1 MTAPA
6 RPDVVVV
13 GAGAI
18 GAACAYELARAGLA
32 VTLVERSEPAAE
44 ASGASAGLLSAFTG
58 DRAGAVGRLCRLS
71 RDLYGPLAE
80 ALREETGLDIH
91 HERGGHLE
99 VCTSETEAA
108 WARKLAADQAG
119 GPEPVE
125 FLSADALRALEPAVT
140 PEARG
145 GLLLPRNEWVN
156 NRRLVTALVEAARR
170 RGVKVQLGEP
180 VSELRRAG
188 GRVVGV
194 AGPGL
199 GVIDAGA
206 VVLAA
211 GAWSGQV
218 AGVPP
223 ALRLRPVKGQILA
236 LAHDPPRFRHA
247 LLRDEVYLVPRRT
260 GECLVGATV
269 EDGVAD
275 KAVTADAVR
284 WLLAEAAATVPA
296 LAGAT
301 PLRAWAGTR
310 PGSPDGTPVVGP
322 WPDLPGLVVATGHN
336 RSGILL
342 TPVTARIVRDWIADG
357 RTNLPAAPFAPDRLA
372 A

>member
-1 MTAPA
+1 MTDA
-6 RPDVVVV
+6 VVV

-18 GAACAYELARAGLA
+18 GAACAYELAGAGLA
-32 VTLVERSEPAAE
+32 VTLVERREPAAE

-58 DRAGAVGRLCRLS
+58 NRAGDLGRLCRLS
-71 RDLYGPLAE
+71 RDLYAPLAE

-99 VCTSETEAA
+99 VCTSDAEAR
-108 WARKLAADQAG
+108 WARKLAAEAG

-125 FLSADALRALEPAVT
+125 FLTRDALLALEPAVT
-140 PEARG
+140 PGARG

-156 NRRLVTALVEAARR
+156 NGRLVFALVEGARR
-170 RGVKVQLGEP
+170 RGAQVRLGGH
-180 VSELRRAG
+180 VTELRRAG
-188 GRVVGV
+188 SRVTGV
-194 AGPGL
+194 SGPGL
-199 GVIDAGA
+199 DRVDAGT

-211 GAWSGQV
+211 GAWSGQI
-218 AGVPP
+218 AGAP
-223 ALRLRPVKGQILA
+223 AALGFHPVKGQILA
-236 LAHDPPRFRHA
+236 LANDPPRFRHA
-247 LLRDEVYLVPRRT
+247 LLRGEVYLVPRRT
-260 GECLVGATV
+260 GECIVGATV

-275 KAVTADAVR
+275 KTVTPDAVR

-301 PLRAWAGTR
+301 PLRAWAGIR
-310 PGSPDGTPVVGP
+310 PGSADGLPVVGP

-342 TPVTARIVRDWIADG
+342 APVTARIVRDWTVSG
-357 RTNLPAAPFAPDRLA
+357 RTDLPAAPFSPERLG
-372 A
+372 